1 MIRLLAAIAL
11 LAAAAPA
18 AADVRR
24 FAVVVGE
31 PDGGAG
37 TVRLRYAERDA
48 RRMHAILTQVG
59 GVRPDDARL
68 LLSAGARAFRG
79 ALADLSAAAAAARD
93 AGEQTVLVVY
103 YSGHAKD
110 GLLRLGGGRL
120 AMDELR
126 ALLEGAPAD
135 VRIGLLDSCR
145 SGAITRAKG
154 VRPAPAFEVKAAAE
168 AGPKGLVLIA
178 SSAADEDSQESD
190 LVGASW
196 FTHHLASGLLG
207 GADASQDGKVT
218 LGEAYAYAYA
228 RTVGSTSSSAG
239 GVQHPVF
246 LYDLGG
252 TGDVVLADLAPVS
265 GGLAFP
271 AEAEGIFV
279 VLDGAGRAVA
289 EVAKG
294 PGASRR
300 IALAPGRYTVKK
312 RLPDDSGLLVA
323 PLSVGKETVA
333 LDEGRMD
340 RVALERDPQK
350 GFAGARWALVA
361 GVGVQRFFDRATRDG
376 LFPQTTLAGLELAV
390 RDDLGH
396 GLAWGMDLALG
407 AGDAHLRMPG
417 VDPIPVRFA
426 EVTGGASLW
435 KEVRLGPA
443 SLSGGARVAFTFLA
457 RRFPAGEVLPS
468 QHFFTVTP
476 GLVGA
481 AAWRFTPRVSAVAR
495 LRLSYLFYNVDRN
508 RSLGFVDG
516 LVGVEYA
523 FGE

>member
-1 MIRLLAAIAL
+1 
-11 LAAAAPA
+11 
-18 AADVRR
+18 
-24 FAVVVGE
+24 
-31 PDGGAG
+31 
-37 TVRLRYAERDA
+37 
-48 RRMHAILTQVG
+48 MHSILTGVG
-59 GVRPDDARL
+59 GVREGDARL
-68 LLSAGARAFRG
+68 LLSAGARAFRD
-79 ALADLSAAAAAARD
+79 ALADLSRAAARAREGGD
-93 AGEQTVLVVY
+93 ETVLLVY

-110 GLLRLGGGRL
+110 GALRLGGGRVG
-120 AMDELR
+120 MDELR
-126 ALLEGAPAD
+126 ALLEAAPAD

-154 VRPAPAFEVKAAAE
+154 VRPAPAFDVKAASE
-168 AGPKGLVLIA
+168 AGPRGLVLIA

-190 LVGASW
+190 AVGASW

-228 RTVGSTSSSAG
+228 RTVGSTAGSAG

-252 TGDVVLADLAPVS
+252 TGDVVLADLAPVR
-265 GGLAFP
+265 GALVFP
-271 AEAEGIFV
+271 AHAEGLFV

-289 EVAKG
+289 EVAKPAG
-294 PGASRR
+294 TPRR

-323 PLSVGKETVA
+323 PLSVGEGTVA
-333 LDEGRMD
+333 LDEARMD
-340 RVALERDPQK
+340 RVPLDRDPQK

-361 GVGVQRFFDRATRDG
+361 GIGLQRFFDQATRDA

-396 GLAWGMDLALG
+396 GLVWGLDLAVG
-407 AGDAHLRMPG
+407 GGDATLRMPD
-417 VDPIPVRFA
+417 VEPIPVRFG

-435 KEVRLGPA
+435 RELHLGPA
-443 SLSGGARVAFTFLA
+443 TLSGGARVAFTFLA
-457 RRFPAGEVLPS
+457 RRFPAAEALPS

-481 AAWRFTPRVSAVAR
+481 AAWRFTPRLSAIAR
-495 LRLSYLFYNVDRN
+495 LRLSYLFHNVDRD

-523 FGE
+523 LGE